1 MRQVWMVAAFAVLG
15 ACNGEDAEETDAI
28 TAGDGASAECGSTPP
43 VIEELVV
50 SDAGMST
57 GDECGDSIR
66 PMIRVQAN
74 SSDAD
79 GDLHYWT
86 LRVWWDDVIDSQE
99 SGEYAEV
106 GGTSG
111 EDCRV
116 STAQL
121 AMKLCVTGD
130 PPFSTPMEFGAVLF
144 DDEDNASN
152 GGEPI
157 FATFTTPDESGTY
170 ESGSGPQ

>member
-1 MRQVWMVAAFAVLG
+1 MRQVLMLAVLAVLS
-15 ACNGEDAEETDAI
+15 ACKGEGEDQTDPI
-28 TAGDGASAECGSTPP
+28 EAGNGASAECGLTPP

-57 GDECGDSIR
+57 GDACGDSIR

-74 SSDAD
+74 SSDQD

-86 LRVWWDDVIDSQE
+86 LRVWWDEVIDSQE

-111 EDCRV
+111 DDCAV

-121 AMKLCVTGD
+121 AMKLCVTGN
-130 PPFSTPMEFGAVLF
+130 PPFSTSIEFGAVLF

-152 GGEPI
+152 GGKPV
-157 FATFTTPDESGTY
+157 FATYTTPDEAGDY
-170 ESGSGPQ
+170 EEAVELE